1 MKIRDLIKNKGFE
14 VIAVDADTPITDA
27 IAKMID
33 RNIGALLIVEEGN
46 KPAGVFTGRDV
57 LKCGVSRGGLEG
69 VAVKDVMTKNLFIA
83 ELDDDVSY
91 AMSIMIQR
99 KVRHLPVLD
108 KGKVVSVLS
117 IRDLV
122 KAQVSNLQAEVHYL
136 KDYITDKYPG

>member
-1 MKIRDLIKNKGFE
+1 MKVRDLIRSKGFE
-14 VIAVDADTPITDA
+14 VIAIDGDTLITDA
-27 IAKMID
+27 VSKMID
-33 RNIGALLIVEEGN
+33 RNIGALLIVEEG
-46 KPAGVFTGRDV
+46 KTAGMFTERDV
-57 LKCGVSRGGLEG
+57 LKCWAAKGTFEG

-91 AMSIMIQR
+91 AMSIMIQN

-108 KGKVVSVLS
+108 KGRVVSVLS

-122 KAQVSNLQAEVHYL
+122 TAQVSNLQAEVHYL